1 MAKSISEAP
10 EQLIECHRPSPEKKT
25 QFTFQFLQLQ
35 FQLHFPFKSHKHP
48 FSPFCPPRSV
58 LRCIY
63 QFDPQ
68 NKAEGNVAADTNPVW
83 VAASLGFAYLLLLS
97 VLLFFCLFVY
107 VLLFLLLFL
116 SLCLTNTVDLPPAVA
131 HWHWPGSPM
140 WATTAID
147 GAIDDDL
154 ALSQDWECEDIMP
167 AHNTILYCAMSTDYG
182 TGYIV
187 T

>member
-1 MAKSISEAP
+1 M
-10 EQLIECHRPSPEKKT
+10 
-25 QFTFQFLQLQ
+25 
-35 FQLHFPFKSHKHP
+35 
-48 FSPFCPPRSV
+48 
-58 LRCIY
+58 
-63 QFDPQ
+63 
-68 NKAEGNVAADTNPVW
+68 
-83 VAASLGFAYLLLLS
+83 LLS

-116 SLCLTNTVDLPPAVA
+116 SLPRCLTNTVDLPPAVA

-140 WATTAID
+140 WATMAID

-167 AHNTILYCAMSTDYG
+167 AHNTILYCAMPTDYG